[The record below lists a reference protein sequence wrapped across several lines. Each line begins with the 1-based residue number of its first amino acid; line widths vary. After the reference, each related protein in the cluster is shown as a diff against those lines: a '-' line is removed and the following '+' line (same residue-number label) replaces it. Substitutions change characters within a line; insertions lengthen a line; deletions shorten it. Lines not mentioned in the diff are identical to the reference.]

1 MTAIL
6 YCQMQKIARTISQ
19 SSLVLWFNPRL
30 HDAMKFGAMLY
41 ISRANTGPEVTI
53 YTTTAVILHIKHKQ
67 YKQNKNLCQSG
78 NTFVYSIQDDPL
90 ANLSTKVRI
99 FIIEYI
105 NYEPI
110 LIDFS
115 FMSQSLERGCNFIPT
130 TLYLIMKSN

>member
-6 YCQMQKIARTISQ
+6 YCHMQKNARTISQ

-67 YKQNKNLCQSG
+67 YKQNKNLCHSG
-78 NTFVYSIQDDPL
+78 NTFVYSIQDDPGQV
-90 ANLSTKVRI
+90 LSTKERI
-99 FIIEYI
+99 FIIEY

>member
-6 YCQMQKIARTISQ
+6 YCQMQKNARTISK

-30 HDAMKFGAMLY
+30 HTDMMKFGALY
-41 ISRANTGPEVTI
+41 PESKHRTGSDDL
-53 YTTTAVILHIKHKQ
+53 YNLHIKHKQ
-67 YKQNKNLCQSG
+67 YIQNKNLCQSG

>member
-6 YCQMQKIARTISQ
+6 YCQMQKNARTISQ

-67 YKQNKNLCQSG
+67 YIQNKNLCQSG
-78 NTFVYSIQDDPL
+78 ILLYIPSKM
-90 ANLSTKVRI
+90 NLSTKVRI